1 MRFKKACDD
10 VFINAKWDL
19 IKSQNISEAVNLGL
33 NLVQIKVCF
42 LERMSQIIV
51 VLFGVKTF

>member
-10 VFINAKWDL
+10 VFIIAKLDFV
-19 IKSQNISEAVNLGL
+19 KSQNISEAVNLGL

-51 VLFGVKTF
+51 VLFGVETF